1 MIKGLIFYL
10 FICFFVFFVHAVSS
24 QEQPNHTDIYTN
36 EDYKLL
42 EELEKYLDNL
52 KNTFT
57 HKFLENFKGDIELL
71 KKNIQNFEKNNY
83 NNVTGQNVDDYDKNG
98 DNNNHNDLEQN
109 QLLQSNIK
117 SFFGQSRTTN
127 TVDVSASKVTQKSDE
142 TKADEKAEQNAEANA
157 SSSASSEEQSSSLQ
171 NTNDQSFGNTN
182 NPKMDRKNAD
192 EQKRDAGLSN
202 LKNIDKLCD
211 ELLIYLYKKNEVN
224 TNNYLRKYDEFKN
237 KFDQFLLNVNK
248 YELLKKLILNFFKD
262 NLKDHRAQYKFY
274 IALMKALENE
284 KFSQEFKKLL
294 SDTLMIKHYES
305 ITNEQVPQEPGSTS
319 SETNED
325 KQEDKQEDKR
335 EDKQEEG
342 ETASEQETIPSPATA
357 TQQKK

>member
-1 MIKGLIFYL
+1 M
-10 FICFFVFFVHAVSS
+10 
-24 QEQPNHTDIYTN
+24 
-36 EDYKLL
+36 
-42 EELEKYLDNL
+42 
-52 KNTFT
+52 
-57 HKFLENFKGDIELL
+57 
-71 KKNIQNFEKNNY
+71 
-83 NNVTGQNVDDYDKNG
+83 DDYDKNG

-284 KFSQEFKKLL
+284 KFSQEFKKVMYGLY
-294 SDTLMIKHYES
+294 S
-305 ITNEQVPQEPGSTS
+305 
-319 SETNED
+319 
-325 KQEDKQEDKR
+325 
-335 EDKQEEG
+335 
-342 ETASEQETIPSPATA
+342 
-357 TQQKK
+357 